1 MGGLRKV
8 CQHLISWSDRILAS
22 HSSTKAVITNTGA
35 KSETRVAIK
44 QRGCPSLFVTQAFS
58 QFRIIRAVEVL
69 PRRELAPVRRSGVN
83 EFPPLEP
90 AASMLQHVD
99 TLGPTPAKSPGKQGF
114 KQRRAIVQ
122 GLIIDKLDLFNAG
135 PWIQCFVEN
144 GISDQA
150 GTVNNGDDPEPVA
163 Q

>member
-69 PRRELAPVRRSGVN
+69 PRRELAPVSRSGVN
-83 EFPPLEP
+83 ELPPLEP
-90 AASMLQHVD
+90 AASMLQHLD
-99 TLGPTPAKSPGKQGF
+99 TRGPTPAQSPGKQGF

-122 GLIIDKLDLFNAG
+122 GLLINKLDLFNAE
-135 PWIQCFVEN
+135 PRLQRIVKTA
-144 GISDQA
+144 ISDQP
-150 GTVNNGDDPEPVA
+150 GPV
-163 Q
+163 